1 MEKSSSIPKIIHFVW
16 IGTKP
21 KSELILKCIE
31 SWKKFCPDYEIK
43 EWGNDAAEKISNR
56 YMQEALAAKK
66 YAFVSDYLR
75 LYALK
80 TEGGFY
86 FDTDL
91 EITQPLKKEMHQF
104 DFISGY
110 ENWKGHISPVVT
122 AFMGAKKGCPIIS
135 DLLSEYDDISFLI
148 NGEPDLTTNT
158 ARITAYF
165 EEKFGLTEPYDKNA
179 TTKLNDCGIL
189 YPSYIFCTPET
200 GKENYAIHHFN
211 ASWIVYENWSRKKLL
226 SIWRYRLVLFKNL
239 FYQEEDKLPMREGE
253 RWIKKWQINKN
264 AFIALLKKDK
274 KKS

>member
-110 ENWKGHISPVVT
+110 ENWKGHISPVT

-135 DLLSEYDDISFLI
+135 DMLSEYDDISFLI

-158 ARITAYF
+158 TRITAYF
-165 EEKFGLTEPYDKNA
+165 EEKFGY
-179 TTKLNDCGIL
+179 
-189 YPSYIFCTPET
+189 
-200 GKENYAIHHFN
+200 
-211 ASWIVYENWSRKKLL
+211 SR
-226 SIWRYRLVLFKNL
+226 
-239 FYQEEDKLPMREGE
+239 
-253 RWIKKWQINKN
+253 
-264 AFIALLKKDK
+264 
-274 KKS
+274 

>member
-110 ENWKGHISPVVT
+110 ENWKGHISPVT

-135 DLLSEYDDISFLI
+135 DMLSEYDDISFLI

-158 ARITAYF
+158 TRITAYF

-189 YPSYIFCTPET
+189 YPSYIFCTPEK

-211 ASWIVYENWSRKKLL
+211 GSWKVYENWSRKKLL

>member
-110 ENWKGHISPVVT
+110 ENWKGHILPVVP
-122 AFMGAKKGCPIIS
+122 AFMGAKKGCQIIS

-165 EEKFGLTEPYDKNA
+165 KEKFGLTEPYDKNA

-200 GKENYAIHHFN
+200 GKENYAIHHFD
-211 ASWIVYENWSRKKLL
+211 ASWKVYENWSRKGLL
-226 SIWRYRLVLFKNL
+226 SIWRYRLALFKNL